1 MRSVTD
7 PTGQAVEYEYD
18 AAKRVIGVESS
29 ADGKT
34 YRNAYTYE
42 NDRIKTVSHNTTS
55 DTETDVTYT
64 FDYDALGR
72 KTTVKVGTQTL
83 STNVYKNDRSGLLAE
98 VQYGNGGKVKYA
110 HDEFDR
116 LTGVA
121 YDEAEVETS
130 PRYSY
135 EYGANGAAAVVED
148 HHLGRTMRTEYDL
161 AERPMQSTLSDAE
174 GNILYRATLTY
185 DGQNRLESFRERAGE
200 EAHRTEFHYDKD
212 SRVTQMDY
220 DTDKGKVEYSYDSLG
235 RIATRKVTNGT
246 SAYETAYTFVEGAS
260 EYGENATT
268 PLVASIEQ
276 GEGENAMHF
285 SYSYDSRGNIVSE
298 TRNGVCTT
306 YSYDA
311 LGQLI
316 RANDPNDA
324 TAGESGTTWV
334 YNYDRGGN
342 ILSKSYH
349 VYTTGTPGA
358 AIDSIQYSY
367 TDNNWKDKLTA
378 YDGQTITYDAIGNPL
393 NDGRRR
399 YEWQAGRQLK
409 KVYVKAD
416 LKEGTKPGVDAQTG
430 TALKI
435 EWSNGNLLEGS
446 VRSTQASAR
455 VTQDGEDVT
464 EEYAASA
471 FDWERDS
478 GNATADAAWNAAHAG
493 MKAITLTAAD
503 LSGDV
508 KICCTLTGN
517 GPSYGS
523 ITVDEDMDATHTP
536 DELDANDAFVIED
549 GNLKVTTSRGEVY
562 ALEEGEVKGAGA
574 KLNGSITA
582 ESKLF
587 AAQPEDMVEFS
598 YNHDGL
604 RTQKKVT
611 KADGTVEVTDYSLH
625 GKLVTH
631 LSRGNDEMHFFY
643 DEQKQPAMLEF
654 NGTLYSYVHNLQ
666 GDVTGLIDS
675 NGNLVIEYG
684 YDVRGKLMSVRTLTT
699 AYETLAELNPFRYR
713 GYVYD
718 EETKLYYGSNRYYAA
733 ETGRWINADDPEI
746 IDGDN
751 EGIFENNLYTYC
763 FNNVVN
769 MEDDTGH
776 WPKWVKKIAIGVGA
790 IVVGAAVV
798 AATVATGVAAA
809 AFFCAVVLGVKKD
822 AI

>member
-316 RANDPNDA
+316 RVNDPNDA

-349 VYTTGTPGA
+349 VYTTETPGA

-517 GPSYGS
+517 GPSYG
-523 ITVDEDMDATHTP
+523 TVEVDEELTASHTRGT
-536 DELDANDAFVIED
+536 LDANDTFQIED

-587 AAQPEDMVEFS
+587 AAQP
-598 YNHDGL
+598 
-604 RTQKKVT
+604 
-611 KADGTVEVTDYSLH
+611 
-625 GKLVTH
+625 
-631 LSRGNDEMHFFY
+631 
-643 DEQKQPAMLEF
+643 
-654 NGTLYSYVHNLQ
+654 
-666 GDVTGLIDS
+666 
-675 NGNLVIEYG
+675 
-684 YDVRGKLMSVRTLTT
+684 
-699 AYETLAELNPFRYR
+699 
-713 GYVYD
+713 
-718 EETKLYYGSNRYYAA
+718 
-733 ETGRWINADDPEI
+733 
-746 IDGDN
+746 
-751 EGIFENNLYTYC
+751 
-763 FNNVVN
+763 
-769 MEDDTGH
+769 
-776 WPKWVKKIAIGVGA
+776 
-790 IVVGAAVV
+790 
-798 AATVATGVAAA
+798 
-809 AFFCAVVLGVKKD
+809 
-822 AI
+822 